1 MNETIRRIL
10 SYVVVFIVGA
20 GIATGTIYYTAIRR
34 SNERIRAVEA
44 TVTQLTDANNR
55 LSEDYQRVAGTAA
68 ELEGRLRNRQE
79 VINGIASAVDSM
91 SNGLSGSADLIQA
104 AIDTISRI
112 EYLLHN

>member
-10 SYVVVFIVGA
+10 SYVVVFILGA
-20 GIATGTIYYTAIRR
+20 GIATGTLYYTTIKH
-34 SNERIRAVEA
+34 SSERIRAVEA
-44 TVTQLTDANNR
+44 TVVQLTDANSR
-55 LSEDYQRVAGTAA
+55 LSADYQRASSTAA

-91 SNGLSGSADLIQA
+91 STGLSDSADLIQA
-104 AIDTISRI
+104 AIDTVSRI